1 MSRTA
6 DVVIGTVLL
15 LFGAALLVWLIPNF
29 VGTGDQAILPRF
41 IAACIAV
48 LAGALIVV
56 RLVRPD
62 RLTTDPDPFIEIG
75 GGEPLIVFLLA
86 AIWCGFLVGTSALGF
101 YFGGGLALVASFL
114 ALGVRSPVAMI
125 TWIGGTL
132 LLVYLVFE
140 RLMSLTL
147 PRGAIGGLLGF

>member
-6 DVVIGTVLL
+6 DVVIGAVLL

-41 IAACIAV
+41 VATCIVV
-48 LAGALIVV
+48 LAAALIIL

-62 RLTTDPDPFIEIG
+62 RQTSDPDPFIETG

-86 AIWCGFLVGTSALGF
+86 AIWCGFLVGTGVLGF
-101 YFGGGLALVASFL
+101 YVGGGLALVASFI
-114 ALGVRSPVAMI
+114 ALGVRNPVPMI
-125 TWIGGTL
+125 TWIGSTL
-132 LLVYLVFE
+132 ILIYLVFE

>member
-6 DVVIGTVLL
+6 DMVIGAVLL

-41 IAACIAV
+41 VAACIAV
-48 LAGALIVV
+48 LAAALIVV

-62 RLTTDPDPFIEIG
+62 RMSGDPDPFIETG

-86 AIWCGFLVGTSALGF
+86 AIWCGFLVGTSVLGF
-101 YFGGGLALVASFL
+101 YVGGGLALVASFIV
-114 ALGVRSPVAMI
+114 LGVRSPVAMI

-132 LLVYLVFE
+132 LIVYLVFE

-147 PRGAIGGLLGF
+147 PRGAIGSLLGF